1 MTNNIEV
8 NNSES
13 QENSSWATSGGKI
26 TTDQIFLLS
35 YMEANKYFSSDN
47 DRRCKPTEFAKAQGA
62 STNDKGN
69 CRWWLRSP
77 GFLD

>member
-8 NNSES
+8 NKSES
-13 QENSSWATSGGKI
+13 QGNSSWATSGGKI

-47 DRRCKPTEFAKAQGA
+47 D
-62 STNDKGN
+62 
-69 CRWWLRSP
+69 
-77 GFLD
+77 